1 VISEDRFDDI
11 ERELRSLRRE
21 VSGLVEDIAEL
32 FEQHSRLSHRFET
45 LVADTT
51 RPGGADRSRSQPGGD
66 DRNPSA

>member
-1 VISEDRFDDI
+1 MISEDRFDDI

-45 LVADTT
+45 LSAGTT
-51 RPGGADRSRSQPGGD
+51 MQPGGADR
-66 DRNPSA
+66 NPSA